1 MRTIVITALIV
12 MAATAAEGQTV
23 IKKTEG
29 GQTVITRTE
38 TGPATGQ
45 KDGGGRT
52 MIRIEGG
59 AFIPELGCVLG
70 DEEKKVKV
78 IHALPGANRPKAY
91 AGIDVQA
98 NDLILMVNAKPLKTA
113 AAFKTL
119 YEALAPG
126 DTITLGIKRGE
137 AQEVV
142 PKPSTFHSVSPVLLF
157 TANRYGSSPP
167 SIHTNAFESFCS
179 TEAARP

>member
-1 MRTIVITALIV
+1 MRTIVVSALILA
-12 MAATAAEGQTV
+12 AATMTNGQTV

-29 GQTVITRTE
+29 GQTVVTTTTGGQTMEKKTE
-38 TGPATGQ
+38 
-45 KDGGGRT
+45 GGRT

-70 DEEKKVKV
+70 DERKQVKV
-78 IHALPGANRPKAY
+78 LHAMPGANRPKAY

-119 YEALAPG
+119 YESLAPG

-137 AQEVV
+137 AMHLASFVKID
-142 PKPSTFHSVSPVLLF
+142 PKDMPKDRKIVIKK
-157 TANRYGSSPP
+157 ND
-167 SIHTNAFESFCS
+167 
-179 TEAARP
+179 

>member
-1 MRTIVITALIV
+1 MRTIVVSALILA
-12 MAATAAEGQTV
+12 AATMTNGQTV

-29 GQTVITRTE
+29 GQTIITTTTGGQTMEKKTE
-38 TGPATGQ
+38 
-45 KDGGGRT
+45 GGRT

-70 DEEKKVKV
+70 DEGKQVKV
-78 IHALPGANRPKAY
+78 LHAMPGANRPKAY

-98 NDLILMVNAKPLKTA
+98 NDLILMVNARSLKTA

-119 YEALAPG
+119 YESLTPG

-137 AQEVV
+137 AMHLASFVKID
-142 PKPSTFHSVSPVLLF
+142 PKDMPKDRKIVIKK
-157 TANRYGSSPP
+157 ND
-167 SIHTNAFESFCS
+167 
-179 TEAARP
+179 